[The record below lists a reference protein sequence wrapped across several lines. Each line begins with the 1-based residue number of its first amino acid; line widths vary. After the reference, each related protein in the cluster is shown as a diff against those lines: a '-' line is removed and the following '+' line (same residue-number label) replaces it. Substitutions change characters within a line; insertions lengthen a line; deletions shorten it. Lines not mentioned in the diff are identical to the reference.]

1 MALPKLSIAEILA
14 APLSPSETGFNDSSR
29 DRHAQLVELIN
40 THNHRYHVLDTPII
54 PDSDY
59 DKLFRQLLDL
69 EVIVPELS
77 TVDSPSQRVGATALD
92 QFSSVTHK
100 LAMLSLD
107 NAFNDEELAAFDR
120 RLKDRLADESL
131 SIAYFC
137 EPKLDGVAVSIT
149 YIEGLLHT
157 AATRGDGSQGEN
169 ITANVKTINT
179 VPLKLQGDNFPYRVE
194 IRGEIYLSDTGFKK
208 MNQAAQGKGEKTFV
222 NPRNAAAGSLRQLD
236 SKITATRPL
245 IMSAYGV
252 GYIEYSDQQSAL
264 HAGPKGYL
272 SDSHS
277 KSLSQL
283 AEWGFFI
290 NSEIKAV
297 KGIDE
302 AIKYCQVLTN
312 KRSSLAYEIDGV
324 VIKVDSYALQQQLGF
339 VSRAPRWA
347 IAYKFP
353 AEEASTT
360 IKAIE
365 WQVGRTGALT
375 PVAKLAPVFVGGV
388 TVSNATLHN
397 VDEISRL
404 DARPADTV
412 IIRRAGD
419 VIPQVAKVILDLR
432 PASSQPIVLP
442 THCPECGSDVLR
454 ATGEAV
460 IRCTAGQLCPAQL
473 KESIKHFV
481 SRKAMDIDGFG
492 DKIIEQ
498 LVDHKYV
505 LTAVDLYSLSQSQL
519 ADLDRLADK
528 SAANL
533 LEALDASKSTSL
545 ARFIYSLGIREV
557 GQATAKNLANAF
569 GSLELLIESVVTAK
583 VNNLCAIERLIE
595 IDDIGPIVAEHIFNY
610 FNNPRN
616 LVLIEQLQSA
626 GISWQDTPINQGQAL
641 ALSGQT
647 WVLTGKLI
655 SMSRDQ
661 VKEKLESLGAKVSG
675 SVSKNTHCLIAGEA
689 AGAKRSKAES
699 LGITIIDEAAFIAR
713 FID

>member
-69 EVIVPELS
+69 EEIVPELS

-169 ITANVKTINT
+169 ITANVKTINS

-194 IRGEIYLSDTGFKK
+194 IRGEIYLSDAGFKK
-208 MNQAAQGKGEKTFV
+208 MNQAAQDKGEKTFV

-419 VIPQVAKVILDLR
+419 VIPQVAKVIPDLR

-583 VNNLCAIERLIE
+583 DNNLCAIERLIE

-626 GISWQDTPINQGQAL
+626 GISWQDIPINQGQAL

>member
-1 MALPKLSIAEILA
+1 MASPKLTIAELLA
-14 APLSPSETGFNDSSR
+14 TPLSSSDAVFNTNSR
-29 DRHAQLVELIN
+29 NRHSQLVELIN
-40 THNHRYHVLDTPII
+40 THNHRYHVLDAPII

-69 EVIVPELS
+69 EESVPELA

-92 QFSSVTHK
+92 HFSSVTHK

-107 NAFNDEELAAFDR
+107 NAFNDEELAAFDK
-120 RLKDRLADESL
+120 RLKDRLTDEL
-131 SIAYFC
+131 VNIEYFC

-149 YIEGLLHT
+149 YIDGILHT

-169 ITANVKTINT
+169 ITANVKTINS

-194 IRGEIYLSDTGFKK
+194 VRGEIYLTNAGFKK
-208 MNQAAQGKGEKTFV
+208 MNQAAQDRGEKTFV

-252 GYIEYSDQQSAL
+252 GYIEYSDQQDLL
-264 HAGPKGYL
+264 HAGPEGYL

-297 KGIDE
+297 KGIDQ
-302 AIKYCQVLTN
+302 AIEYCQALTN
-312 KRSSLAYEIDGV
+312 KRSSLTYEIDGV

-360 IKAIE
+360 INAIE

-397 VDEISRL
+397 VDEITRL
-404 DARPADTV
+404 DVRPADTV
-412 IIRRAGD
+412 VIRRAGD
-419 VIPQVAKVILDLR
+419 VIPQVAKVIHDLR
-432 PASSQPIVLP
+432 PSSSQPIVLP
-442 THCPECGSDVLR
+442 IHCPECGSDVFR
-454 ATGEAV
+454 VSGEAV

-492 DKIIEQ
+492 YKIIDQ

-505 LTAVDLYSLSQSQL
+505 LSAVDLYSLSQSQL
-519 ADLDRLADK
+519 AGLDRLAEK

-533 LEALDASKSTSL
+533 LAALDASKSTSL

-569 GSLELLIESVVTAK
+569 GSLELLIESVVAAEDK
-583 VNNLCAIERLIE
+583 NLSAIERLIE
-595 IDDIGPIVAEHIFNY
+595 IDDIGPIVAEHICSY
-610 FNNPRN
+610 FSNPRN
-616 LVLIEQLQSA
+616 LELIKQLQSV
-626 GISWQDTPINQGQAL
+626 GISWQDISINQGQAL

-689 AGAKRSKAES
+689 AGAKRTKAEA
-699 LGITIIDEAAFIAR
+699 LGITIIDEAEFIAR

>member
-14 APLSPSETGFNDSSR
+14 TPLSPSETGFNDSSR

-40 THNHRYHVLDTPII
+40 THNPRYHVLDTPII

-69 EVIVPELS
+69 EEIVPELS

-107 NAFNDEELAAFDR
+107 NAFNDEELASFDR

-131 SIAYFC
+131 SMAYFC

-169 ITANVKTINT
+169 ITANVKTINS

-194 IRGEIYLSDTGFKK
+194 IRGEIYLSDAGFKK
-208 MNQAAQGKGEKTFV
+208 MNQAAQDKGEKTFV

-283 AEWGFFI
+283 SEWGFFI

-432 PASSQPIVLP
+432 PVSSQPIVLP

-533 LEALDASKSTSL
+533 LAALDASKSTSL

-583 VNNLCAIERLIE
+583 DNNLCAIERLIE

-626 GISWQDTPINQGQAL
+626 GISWQDIPINQGQAL